1 MNLLSREITLAEI
14 PSIWPEAREYLRDA
28 VEDRDPD
35 SFLRDVQAKIFAG
48 LHTLWRIVDEA
59 GELVGYVV
67 TTIYTSDGVTKIAQI
82 YMASGNDLDLLVQEM
97 DHYVEWADERGVHL
111 IEIIGRKG
119 WEKILAPYGFKH
131 NYTSLMRRVREE
143 YN

>member
-1 MNLLSREITLAEI
+1 MNLQSREISLAEI
-14 PSIWPEAREYLRDA
+14 PNVWPEAQKYLKAA

-35 SFLRDVQAKIFAG
+35 SFLRSVQAKIFAG
-48 LHTLWRIVDEA
+48 LHTLWRVVDDA

-67 TTIYTSDGVTKIAQI
+67 TTIYTPDGVTKIAQI
-82 YMASGNDLDLLVQEM
+82 YMASANDLSLLTRQM
-97 DHYVEWADERGVHL
+97 PHYLEWADKRGVHL

-131 NYTSLMRRVREE
+131 NYTSLLRRVREE

>member
-1 MNLLSREITLAEI
+1 MNLHSREIMLAEI

-28 VEDRDPD
+28 VEDQDPD
-35 SFLRDVQAKIFAG
+35 SFLRNVQAKIFAG

-67 TTIYTSDGVTKIAQI
+67 TTIYTSDGVTKVAQI

-97 DHYVEWADERGVHL
+97 DHYIEWADARGVHL

-131 NYTSLMRRVREE
+131 NYTSLLRRVREE